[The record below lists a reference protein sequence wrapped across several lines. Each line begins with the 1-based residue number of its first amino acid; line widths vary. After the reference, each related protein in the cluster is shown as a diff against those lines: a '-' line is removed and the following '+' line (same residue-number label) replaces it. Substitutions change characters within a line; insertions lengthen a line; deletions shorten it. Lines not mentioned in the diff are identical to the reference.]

1 MEIDKSDITPPK
13 LSRSIKTTALVIL
26 SFMAVRVIRKIF
38 WGKSDFLA
46 LKDQLLKS
54 DDKVWMIAM
63 IIATFLVIWVVSS
76 LIFGSIYY
84 LLQRMKFNKSS
95 RK

>member
-1 MEIDKSDITPPK
+1 MEIDKTDITPPK
-13 LSRSIKTTALVIL
+13 LSMSIKTTALVIL

-38 WGKSDFLA
+38 WEKSDFLA

-54 DDKVWMIAM
+54 NHKVWMIAT
-63 IIATFLVIWVVSS
+63 IIATFLIIWVVLSFVLGS
-76 LIFGSIYY
+76 LYHLI
-84 LLQRMKFNKSS
+84 LKVKFNQSS